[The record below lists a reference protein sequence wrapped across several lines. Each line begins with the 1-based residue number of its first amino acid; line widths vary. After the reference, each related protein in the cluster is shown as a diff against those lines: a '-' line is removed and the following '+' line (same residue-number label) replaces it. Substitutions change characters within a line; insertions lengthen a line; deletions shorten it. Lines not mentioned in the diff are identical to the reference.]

1 MNFANEEAREKS
13 NEPEN
18 WLLTIHMLEEKR
30 CRENRAE
37 YLKAKAAQDVLTPFA
52 VRKLFAPAKKQHQ
65 GYYGK
70 PEEDNRTMEKVIQ
83 EAIKGGQEIKLSV
96 QVWPVSDDS
105 DRARARMVTFRG
117 QLDVDADNVFQHHGI
132 SCDCGVPSATGIPC
146 GHVLKARSCLPSNL
160 QEFVGDS
167 QLCHSYFSLESWGR
181 HTVERGTRRISRLS
195 ANQLPIDLEAD
206 QIYLPPLRG
215 PKSGRPKMSQ
225 RHRSVLKD
233 FIAKVK
239 KARKT
244 NDQQVLQALPLAW
257 RNLPDLAFTPRFD
270 PEMDEGVVEV
280 DDAADAGARGDLMET
295 SSQGS
300 VKCLLEAA
308 DGVDFAHGYFSPD
321 ECSDD
326 ETDDET
332 DAHLLEGANIA
343 EGR

>member
-30 CRENRAE
+30 CRKNRAE
-37 YLKAKAAQDVLTPFA
+37 YVKAKAAQVLTPFA
-52 VRKLFAPAKKQHQ
+52 VRKLLAPKGPKERIQ
-65 GYYGK
+65 GYYGRC
-70 PEEDNRTMEKVIQ
+70 EDDNRTIEKVIQ
-83 EAIKGGQEIKLSV
+83 EAITGVQEIKLSV

-105 DRARARMVTFRG
+105 ERARARMVTFRG
-117 QLDVDADNVFQHHGI
+117 QLDGDVDDVFQHHGI

-146 GHVLKARSCLPSNL
+146 GHVVKARSCLPSKL
-160 QEFVGDS
+160 QEFAGDS
-167 QLCHSYFSLESWGR
+167 KLCHSYFSLESWGL
-181 HTVERGTRRISRLS
+181 HTVERGTRRISRVL

-244 NDQQVLQALPLAW
+244 NDHQVLRALPLAW
-257 RNLPDLAFTPRFD
+257 RNLPDLGFTPRFD
-270 PEMDEGVVEV
+270 PEMDEGVEEV
-280 DDAADAGARGDLMET
+280 DDAADAGARGDLLET

-300 VKCLLEAA
+300 VECLLEAA

-326 ETDDET
+326 ETD
-332 DAHLLEGANIA
+332 AHLLEGANIA